1 MARDCY
7 AQVFKPV
14 FNQARA
20 DGLSEAVAI
29 AAAQSAMSDC
39 LSQQSTQVPTVVPT
53 TTVPS
58 TALTDPGPNAGGG
71 DRSDMGNSS
80 NSDDSSQ
87 S

>member
-29 AAAQSAMSDC
+29 AAAQAAMSDC
-39 LSQQSTQVPTVVPT
+39 LSQQSTQVPAVLPT
-53 TTVPS
+53 TTVPA
-58 TALTDPGPNAGGG
+58 TLVDAGPLSAGT
-71 DRSDMGNSS
+71 DRSNLGNAANTPLPKD
-80 NSDDSSQ
+80 NS
-87 S
+87 